1 MGTGASISAAD
12 VPEQVTAEVA
22 ERLVGSSVWEATGRA
37 YFDDNRPDHRDY
49 LTREQFLD
57 FARLEQQKAAA
68 AARQLADSGL
78 ADSTQRDSETNKKA
92 NKKKNK
98 KKFKSKKAKQ
108 RKNGSAGAET
118 AEPTEAEMLKKIE
131 RKKRRKLMRIQ
142 KAKAAQELFAEDAA
156 TAELLREQYETDTAA
171 LERDIALQKEKMKA
185 KLARRKDQAQKARL
199 RKVHQRKL
207 EKMREAEKSAADE
220 LAKRLEAIQQDYAKE
235 KALAVE
241 NNGNLIAIRNKYEA
255 DVHAARHD
263 AIRTKHEQVSKLHA
277 RLAKRREASAAK
289 ALTKLESEFSKVQAQ
304 LQSSVSKRVQEKAA
318 SIESQ
323 MQEELRVAKKKAT
336 GDGEAVEASRIRA
349 RFEVKRA
356 HVAADLERQAA
367 FKELQLQERLATRK
381 RAMSRKMADERR
393 AEHSLSKIADTGLL
407 AGPNDEPGTVS
418 PDLLVAEAKHILDN
432 FHAQQQ
438 LVARAT
444 DEEIVFR
451 KEALRRRIHATKQS
465 HERTRQQMRANLKQ
479 ERQDAVDKID
489 EAAAREVAQRT
500 KALEAARDALLSPSL
515 AAAEAKRIQSEYQD
529 AIWQAEREVHAR
541 SAEQRQLLD
550 ARVAARREKLEKRAA
565 MDEEMV
571 EDDNQVYQNV
581 LEQELELEL
590 EFASDERASIERCT
604 DKYRK
609 DLEELDDTGDA
620 MQIRERYL
628 SDIAAE
634 QDRIERLRR
643 KRLVQLDKRLDA
655 RRTRAMK
662 KRAARLAAEEAVL
675 VADQEL
681 ADEIAA
687 LENTLLAKTERER
700 EADFTKL
707 IAGVSAAVSI
717 ADRQAVIDRWKSSQ
731 AALDSSTASEMAL
744 QQSKLQE
751 RLARRTANAKRRLEG
766 VYSAARGKARDA
778 GEDGSSVNG
787 KDGRDNTAH
796 ETKSGDVEQK
806 SDVANATTQE
816 AKHGDAD
823 EKQGGSKVRPTRKLA
838 RSATTTKQQTESYVD
853 ALQQQLEH
861 VDGSISTEAL
871 KAELEAARQDEV
883 LEEQEDEDEDEDEDE
898 NEEDDDEND
907 EDGDENDDDD
917 EDGDEDEE
925 DGDESGEEED
935 QDDDEEEEE
944 EEEE

>member
-263 AIRTKHEQVSKLHA
+263 AIRTKHEQVCNRALESACVGSAFQLSRFMLTSQSAFVCLHLQVSKLHA

-356 HVAADLERQAA
+356 HVAADLERQV
-367 FKELQLQERLATRK
+367 
-381 RAMSRKMADERR
+381 
-393 AEHSLSKIADTGLL
+393 
-407 AGPNDEPGTVS
+407 P
-418 PDLLVAEAKHILDN
+418 
-432 FHAQQQ
+432 
-438 LVARAT
+438 
-444 DEEIVFR
+444 
-451 KEALRRRIHATKQS
+451 
-465 HERTRQQMRANLKQ
+465 MRP
-479 ERQDAVDKID
+479 I
-489 EAAAREVAQRT
+489 
-500 KALEAARDALLSPSL
+500 
-515 AAAEAKRIQSEYQD
+515 
-529 AIWQAEREVHAR
+529 
-541 SAEQRQLLD
+541 
-550 ARVAARREKLEKRAA
+550 
-565 MDEEMV
+565 
-571 EDDNQVYQNV
+571 
-581 LEQELELEL
+581 
-590 EFASDERASIERCT
+590 FCC
-604 DKYRK
+604 
-609 DLEELDDTGDA
+609 
-620 MQIRERYL
+620 
-628 SDIAAE
+628 
-634 QDRIERLRR
+634 
-643 KRLVQLDKRLDA
+643 
-655 RRTRAMK
+655 
-662 KRAARLAAEEAVL
+662 
-675 VADQEL
+675 
-681 ADEIAA
+681 
-687 LENTLLAKTERER
+687 
-700 EADFTKL
+700 
-707 IAGVSAAVSI
+707 
-717 ADRQAVIDRWKSSQ
+717 
-731 AALDSSTASEMAL
+731 
-744 QQSKLQE
+744 
-751 RLARRTANAKRRLEG
+751 
-766 VYSAARGKARDA
+766 
-778 GEDGSSVNG
+778 
-787 KDGRDNTAH
+787 
-796 ETKSGDVEQK
+796 
-806 SDVANATTQE
+806 
-816 AKHGDAD
+816 
-823 EKQGGSKVRPTRKLA
+823 
-838 RSATTTKQQTESYVD
+838 
-853 ALQQQLEH
+853 
-861 VDGSISTEAL
+861 VDGF
-871 KAELEAARQDEV
+871 K
-883 LEEQEDEDEDEDEDE
+883 
-898 NEEDDDEND
+898 
-907 EDGDENDDDD
+907 
-917 EDGDEDEE
+917 
-925 DGDESGEEED
+925 
-935 QDDDEEEEE
+935 
-944 EEEE
+944 